1 MLSHVSELDPTES
14 AVFPYCHEEKPNY
27 QNIHVTLPQRI
38 NIIFYSV
45 LWLCIKSCLYKIP
58 LGKILRVNSVLSL
71 LTKIQSRAECFRDLR
86 LNRGVFPP
94 HSFDANAKPLYIL
107 PLSINSTADYF
118 HSLCL

>member
-45 LWLCIKSCLYKIP
+45 LWLRIKSCLYKIP
-58 LGKILRVNSVLSL
+58 LRKILRVNSVLSF
-71 LTKIQSRAECFRDLR
+71 LTKIQSRAECFRDL
-86 LNRGVFPP
+86 
-94 HSFDANAKPLYIL
+94 
-107 PLSINSTADYF
+107 
-118 HSLCL
+118 